1 MATKKTQT
9 TVRTG
14 TLTERRDGHRSLTRE
29 EELVVRMTRGLSEG
43 TEHRLE
49 FRGDANADV
58 RARLALMEAHLL
70 SELHGDAS
78 SDIDVDEGLKSR
90 IVDRLAALDD

>member
-14 TLTERRDGHRSLTRE
+14 TLTERRTGERTLTRD

-43 TEHRLE
+43 ADHRLE
-49 FRGDANADV
+49 FRGGTHADV

-70 SELHGDAS
+70 SEMHADTG